1 MCVRIYR
8 WKNLLNFQDISVSV
22 ISVGVSISVI
32 SSRDEEKKEL
42 DLGIWDLCEGHGD
55 DPHTSLDVLQDFDWF
70 FIDFLMFYKKFRKNA
85 SEDKSSVLGSCSF

>member
-1 MCVRIYR
+1 MCENIQMEKSLELR
-8 WKNLLNFQDISVSV
+8 DISVSV

-32 SSRDEEKKEL
+32 SVGMREKKEL

-70 FIDFLMFYKKFRKNA
+70 LIDFLMFYKKFRKNA
-85 SEDKSSVLGSCSF
+85 WR